1 MRVEHIGLATL
12 YLGDCFEVLP
22 ILEPLGAVV
31 TDPPYGV
38 GFNGEGWDKEIPP
51 LLWLDAAI
59 IKAETVMVI
68 SGTTHMFKYPEPTWT
83 LSWARP
89 GSVQRAKGGGFSHW
103 EPILVY
109 GKNPMPYDCKVF
121 PAATGSE
128 WKTDHPCPKPLHV
141 MEWLVAHC
149 KEPICDPFLGSGTTG
164 AAAVKMGKRFIGVE
178 IDERS
183 FDAACRRIEAV
194 QNQRQLFEPARAEQH
209 GLAL

>member
-89 GSVQRAKGGGFSHW
+89 GSVQRAKGGDR
-103 EPILVY
+103 ERVENRP
-109 GKNPMPYDCKVF
+109 PMPE
-121 PAATGSE
+121 AA
-128 WKTDHPCPKPLHV
+128 
-141 MEWLVAHC
+141 A
-149 KEPICDPFLGSGTTG
+149 CDGVVGRALQGADLRPVPRQRDDRSGSGEDG
-164 AAAVKMGKRFIGVE
+164 KAVH
-178 IDERS
+178 RS
-183 FDAACRRIEAV
+183 GDRRTLLRCRM
-194 QNQRQLFEPARAEQH
+194 PPD
-209 GLAL
+209 